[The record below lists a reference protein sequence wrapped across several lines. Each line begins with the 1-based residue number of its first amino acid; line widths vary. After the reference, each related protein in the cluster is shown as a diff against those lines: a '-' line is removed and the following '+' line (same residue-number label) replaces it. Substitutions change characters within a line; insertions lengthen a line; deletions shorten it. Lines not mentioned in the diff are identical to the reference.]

1 MIACARGSV
10 LALMA
15 VGFCMALG
23 APAQAGCVGLSPT
36 ARPTGSTRRQRS
48 VARNSK
54 LAVFCFQSDRPFFK
68 RGASSLKFENF
79 VSKLVL
85 FLQ

>member
-1 MIACARGSV
+1 MIACVRGSV

-48 VARNSK
+48 VARNSR
-54 LAVFCFQSDRPFFK
+54 LPITSSSTRRK
-68 RGASSLKFENF
+68 RDSVPSP
-79 VSKLVL
+79 
-85 FLQ
+85 